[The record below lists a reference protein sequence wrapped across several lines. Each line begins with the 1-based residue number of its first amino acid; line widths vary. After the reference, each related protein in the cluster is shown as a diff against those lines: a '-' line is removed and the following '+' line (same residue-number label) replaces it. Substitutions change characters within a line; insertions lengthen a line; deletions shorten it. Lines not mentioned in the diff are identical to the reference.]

1 MRTRS
6 AIACVALA
14 CVACV
19 ALACARPPWNHATLY
34 DDLGGEK
41 GVARIV
47 SAFLVRLAKDPISS
61 PFFAKTDMKRFERL
75 LNEQLCQ
82 VSDGPCRYSGDSM
95 SDAHRGL
102 GIGDTAFTALVQ
114 DLEMAMDDV
123 RVPFQIQNRLLARLA
138 PMHDEIVEGD
148 PCSPFA
154 WSAEKKA
161 RCAKL
166 EAMRKA
172 SAP

>member
-1 MRTRS
+1 MRKRS
-6 AIACVALA
+6 AIACVAF
-14 CVACV
+14 V

-41 GVARIV
+41 GIARLV
-47 SAFLVRLAKDPISS
+47 SAFLVRLARDPISS
-61 PFFAKTDMKRFERL
+61 PFFAHTNMERFERL
-75 LNEQLCQ
+75 LNEHLCQ
-82 VSDGPCRYSGDSM
+82 VANGPCQYTGDSM
-95 SDAHRGL
+95 RDAHRGL
-102 GIGDTAFTALVQ
+102 GIDDAAFTALVQ

-123 RVPFQIQNRLLARLA
+123 RVPFQVQNRLLARLA

-154 WSAEKKA
+154 LSSEQRE

-166 EAMRKA
+166 EAMRA
-172 SAP
+172 SGAH